1 MILGASRI
9 GVLTAE
15 KLEKNYN
22 VTLIEQ
28 DENKA
33 NKIAN
38 QLKSTLIINGDGTDV
53 SL

>member
-1 MILGASRI
+1 MKKFHLFAGQEDFDIKDVMILGASRI

-28 DENKA
+28 RRKQS
-33 NKIAN
+33 K
-38 QLKSTLIINGDGTDV
+38 
-53 SL
+53 